1 MTLTTGSAAMEYTIP
16 AFFSNWLGVLNIKPG
31 RGPCKDGMAS
41 GTIGSKYACMEGWV
55 GMA

>member
-1 MTLTTGSAAMEYTIP
+1 MEYTIP